1 MSHFQIRKPN
11 STLRVRSVS
20 QKAALTI
27 VLLGALG
34 STSTAADAPKFAPGE
49 VIVQFKPNAKSSAPQ
64 EAARGIGATSKAPVA
79 LPRTFVY
86 ELHGRSVESA
96 VEGLSGNPNVAIASP
111 NYLFQITTTTPC
123 DPYTSACDPEFWRQY
138 ALQNTGQNY

>member
-20 QKAALTI
+20 QKVALAI
-27 VLLGALG
+27 VPILMLLGALG
-34 STSTAADAPKFAPGE
+34 SNSTAADAPKFAPGE

-64 EAARGIGATSKAPVA
+64 EVARGIGATSHAPVA

-86 ELHGRSVESA
+86 KLHGRSVESA
-96 VEGLSGNPNVAIASP
+96 VE
-111 NYLFQITTTTPC
+111 
-123 DPYTSACDPEFWRQY
+123 
-138 ALQNTGQNY
+138 AL